1 MDQNEFDWYS
11 LGGQNDGFEE
21 QDQQNDEYNDYASPY
36 DFDILEDI
44 DTLLFSRLN
53 SFYHS
58 LTNEQLDM
66 EEFEQMNDENET
78 GAQLANDERKE
89 FLASKINYFFH
100 QLRQQLSP
108 EQQNQVHLIHSTIN
122 IDIAKICEYFHQRTV
137 QILTPH

>member
-100 QLRQQLSP
+100 QLRQ
-108 EQQNQVHLIHSTIN
+108 
-122 IDIAKICEYFHQRTV
+122 
-137 QILTPH
+137 